1 MHDLLPPLHFE
12 SINKYWLAAL
22 FVTLVGSAL
31 SVVFSHVQQARQHR
45 GSRLVS
51 DLLARMQLAF
61 LTYGF
66 ALFISAYVQADQKT
80 LAPWF
85 QGLGLLG
92 VLLYGLDLWLGAPTS
107 ISKLH
112 NAAEKCP
119 SDLMEGCPHP
129 LRAGI
134 KMKLV
139 GLPFLFFAVSFVLAA
154 VLAMTI
160 VEGKPS
166 AAAVG
171 TFVPSALEIGQLR
184 AGGDAYRDAPAFIR
198 DNLDKLDQERRTA
211 KNPDFVV
218 SVIESAPT
226 ASIYG
231 HYCWTLSLAQDYQA
245 DFALSA
251 RAAYLVHAGLPRT
264 FTELDFRGQGQPY
277 VSIVADVPKSSSGD
291 NVVIVMSIYAKSSTS
306 KVLHEVSRM
315 LQPEVNCR

>member
-12 SINKYWLAAL
+12 SINRYWLAAL
-22 FVTLVGSAL
+22 FVTLVGSSL

-45 GSRLVS
+45 GWRLAN

-92 VLLYGLDLWLGAPTS
+92 VLLYALDLWLGAPAS

-112 NAAEKCP
+112 NEAETCP
-119 SDLMEGCPHP
+119 SDLMEECPQP

-134 KMKLV
+134 IMKLV
-139 GLPFLFFAVSFVLAA
+139 GVPSLFFCISLFLAA

-166 AAAVG
+166 ASPVG
-171 TFVPSALEIGQLR
+171 TFVPSALAIDQVR

-198 DNLDKLDQERRTA
+198 DNLDRLDQERRIA

-218 SVIESAPT
+218 AVIESTPT
-226 ASIYG
+226 ISAYG

-251 RAAYLVHAGLPRT
+251 RAAYLENAGMPRT

-277 VSIVADVPKSSSGD
+277 FSIVADVPKSLSGD
-291 NVVIVMSIYAKSSTS
+291 KLVVVMTIYAKSSAS

-315 LQPEVNCR
+315 LQPEVSCR